1 MIFSEIYNC
10 YFQSVSAIIKEAVE
24 GGLTGKRMTEII
36 QQTAF
41 SESFFTI
48 ESALRMEEWPLL
60 TKDWKTPIKHIP
72 GQPLTSL
79 QLRWMKS
86 LLEDP
91 KIHLFSPDTAGL
103 EEVEPLFTP
112 DMFVYYDRYQDADP
126 YQDPKYITCFQQVL
140 SALRQKKGLQIL
152 YCERTGKKHA
162 IRGLPKYLEYSS
174 KDDKFRLKMISEENI
189 YQDYQ
194 EINMARILEV
204 HLVHVSVEE
213 NIPKK
218 EKKKIVCY
226 LKDERN
232 ALTRAMFQ
240 FSYLEKETEQ
250 LSEGNYRIT
259 IYYDKNDENELLI
272 QILAFGSSIYV
283 SEPCELKEKIKIRLE
298 RQMQLMKKT

>member
-152 YCERTGKKHA
+152 YCGRTGKKHA

-174 KDDKFRLKMISEENI
+174 KDDKFRLKMIS
-189 YQDYQ
+189 
-194 EINMARILEV
+194 
-204 HLVHVSVEE
+204 EE